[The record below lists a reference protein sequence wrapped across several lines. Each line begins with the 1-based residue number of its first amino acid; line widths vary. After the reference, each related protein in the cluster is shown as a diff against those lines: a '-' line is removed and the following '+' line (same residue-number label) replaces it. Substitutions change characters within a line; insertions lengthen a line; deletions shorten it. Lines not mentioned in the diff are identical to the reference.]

1 MHWQQKNKLGRK
13 VMYILYLQWRAHFT
27 GVEGQSLQKPTG
39 LYWKN
44 ANKQWADKKVVHV
57 RIWAFFNRIKTF

>member
-1 MHWQQKNKLGRK
+1 
-13 VMYILYLQWRAHFT
+13 MYILYLQWRAHFT

-44 ANKQWADKKVVHV
+44 ANKQWVDKKVVHV
-57 RIWAFFNRIKTF
+57 RI